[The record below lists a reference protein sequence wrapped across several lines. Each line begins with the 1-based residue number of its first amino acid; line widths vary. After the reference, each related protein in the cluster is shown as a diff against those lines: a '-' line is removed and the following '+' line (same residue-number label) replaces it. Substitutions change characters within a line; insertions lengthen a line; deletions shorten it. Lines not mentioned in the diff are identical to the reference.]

1 MPVRAHIGRPQ
12 DRLNAYHETDKFD
25 NVLLVLALLA
35 RVSPPRTGG
44 EKLTHFG
51 MNELHGLPT
60 TQYDV
65 PLEPQMFGSTSV
77 LAPPT

>member
-60 TQYDV
+60 TQYEV
-65 PLEPQMFGSTSV
+65 P
-77 LAPPT
+77 